1 MASKTL
7 VPLKQALVP
16 FYGSMI
22 LAVLLPDGR
31 IAASLKSLCS
41 MLKLARHGQMERIR
55 NDDTLAKELLLV
67 VVQTPGGPQVT
78 EVLTARGIPTW
89 LTGLQP
95 NMVAP
100 EKRPLIL
107 ALKEEAVDVLYRHFF
122 KIYTD
127 EKTSPPPSQTT

>member
-1 MASKTL
+1 MVSKTL

-55 NDDTLAKELLLV
+55 NDARLLKNSCSSSSKLLAGRKRQRFSLPEAYL
-67 VVQTPGGPQVT
+67 PG
-78 EVLTARGIPTW
+78 
-89 LTGLQP
+89 
-95 NMVAP
+95 
-100 EKRPLIL
+100 
-107 ALKEEAVDVLYRHFF
+107 
-122 KIYTD
+122 
-127 EKTSPPPSQTT
+127 